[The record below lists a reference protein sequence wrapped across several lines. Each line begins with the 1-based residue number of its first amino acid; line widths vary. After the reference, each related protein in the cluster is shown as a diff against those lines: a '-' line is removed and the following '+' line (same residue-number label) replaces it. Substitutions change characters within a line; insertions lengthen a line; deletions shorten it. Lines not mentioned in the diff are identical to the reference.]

1 MLGAATNTNKE
12 RNESELHGNT
22 RSGQKLDR
30 SLVKYLVA
38 FGSRLNGIQEPLV
51 TRAKRSR
58 DTHTKMVLEPVE
70 CIFVYNEFYVA
81 RQRIE
86 AKYLFRRIYLFA

>member
-1 MLGAATNTNKE
+1 MSLSCMEIQGA
-12 RNESELHGNT
+12 
-22 RSGQKLDR
+22 DR
-30 SLVKYLVA
+30 SWIEVGILVKYLVA
-38 FGSRLNGIQEPLV
+38 FGSRLNGIQQPPV

-58 DTHTKMVLEPVE
+58 DSHTKMVLEPVE